1 MLGGVMGWADV
12 LTFLALRLSE
22 AVFQFLF
29 RQSVA
34 PATPKEFYSALKR
47 LLKVNL
53 MLKQE

>member
-1 MLGGVMGWADV
+1 MGWADV